1 MDIFGQIIR
10 QALLVEFTEKVIYQL
25 VQKFTKEGGPKEDVI
40 RIYIQRFKQIQ
51 NKVEQ
56 KDPFKY
62 TWKEFERVV
71 DANQTSRIK
80 AGKLD
85 PTVSDA
91 NLIYNQGGIRI
102 YVGKDKKSCI
112 KYGGGY
118 SWCISAR
125 GGDNMYGSYRLS
137 NPYRQNTPYFVFND
151 NLSSE
156 REGGYFVDPKHA
168 LVIFVGYD
176 TRDDVAVQYR
186 YSITTAAN
194 DGDIDYYELEDIQ
207 EDFPWITRKIFNLI
221 KPVAPPD
228 EEVQAEKI
236 QSEYDD
242 DVSKLASDVSDV
254 ASRKF
259 PALREIIPGG
269 WLQLRVF
276 VIELTRI
283 ADEEGPEKF
292 LEAIINEKFLIT
304 KAEFQSWYQTPPGAT
319 PESLLKSDHKPK
331 GRYVDYFWVLTGSE
345 KDLMKKVQDFIPT
358 LEKELDDDYFDIK
371 GPSVHAVERAEIL
384 PLYRDERVHRE
395 LIYIAKVT
403 RDIQAKRDSALSKL
417 KLGIKED

>member
-1 MDIFGQIIR
+1 MKDIFNILLREII
-10 QALLVEFTEKVIYQL
+10 LLEFTEKVIYQL

-91 NLIYNQGGIRI
+91 NLIYSQGGIRV

-125 GGDNMYGSYRLS
+125 GEDNMYASYRLS
-137 NPYRQNTPYFVFND
+137 NPYRQNTPYFIFND

-156 REGGYFVDPKHA
+156 REGTSFVDDNHA
-168 LVIFVGYD
+168 LVIFVEYD
-176 TRDDVAVQYR
+176 TDDDVARQFR

-194 DGDIDYYELEDIQ
+194 DGDIDYYDLEDIQ

-228 EEVQAEKI
+228 EEVQADRIEFVYKDGISEKLV
-236 QSEYDD
+236 
-242 DVSKLASDVSDV
+242 DVDLLDGYQGLKQV
-254 ASRKF
+254 
-259 PALREIIPGG
+259 IPGN
-269 WLQLRVF
+269 WYQLRAF
-276 VIELTRI
+276 ILELTYI
-283 ADEEGPEKF
+283 ADKVGAEKF
-292 LEAIINEKFLIT
+292 LAAIENKKFLIT
-304 KAEFQSWYQTPPGAT
+304 KAVIDSWFMTSPGDT
-319 PESLLKSDHKPK
+319 PESLRKDNHEPR
-331 GRYVDYFWVLTGSE
+331 GTYTDYFWVLTGSE
-345 KDLMKKVQDFIPT
+345 EDLIKKIQDFLPT
-358 LEKELDDDYFDIK
+358 LEKDPDHNYYG
-371 GPSVHAVERAEIL
+371 GPSVHAIDTADLI
-384 PLYRDERVHRE
+384 PIYQNKRVHNDME
-395 LIYIAKVT
+395 YIAMT
-403 RDIQAKRDSALSKL
+403 IRDLQTERDSALSKL
-417 KLGIKED
+417 KLGIKN